1 MSWEVRTMRSGT
13 SFFNGTLYKKAFLRF
28 WPIWALYGA
37 QWLLMLPLPFLTTAL
52 RGGNP
57 GVSSMAY
64 HLTEMAQYN
73 PLDMLSFGV
82 MSAAVSGVV
91 CAMAVFSYLYT
102 GRSACTMHAL
112 PVRRETL
119 FASHYLAGLSFLL
132 LPHLAVYLL
141 TLAVEAALGCLELWP
156 LTQWLLVQ
164 SGACLF
170 FYSFAVFCAMFT
182 GHLVA
187 LPLFYGILNFLA
199 WIVTNLVEGVCY
211 EFLFGFRRFPDELWE
226 AVYWLTPFIRLEQSV
241 QTYYEE
247 PMHYLDDPSAV
258 AVYAALGAV
267 FALAA
272 LLVYRTR
279 HIESAG
285 DVVAVKVVRPVFRY
299 GFAFCAG
306 LTGGVWSAALLS
318 QNSPAALT
326 FWVVFWGVIGCFA
339 AEMLLKKSFRVLR
352 AWKGSLCLGAALLA
366 LCLGVSLDGFGYE
379 SRVPDPA
386 QVTQVQVWGLEGA
399 PYDSASNTLTLTD
412 PEDIALVTQIHTQAT
427 GMEDQQYDGR
437 ASAEDGT
444 FGYLNLYLTYQHAGG
459 GTMTRYY
466 DGLPIQEADLEV
478 EGTLANLAGRFL
490 SDRDKVAE
498 MYGFEE
504 MEEGRLVEAYLVNV
518 WNTQTEYYEDVY
530 IDGSAQA
537 LWDAMKQD
545 FAEGTIGVRYLLE
558 DSQARYENTCYTD
571 LCFTVELPEKPDSSG
586 RPVPETE
593 SNTFVITLTPNAS
606 HTLSLLRE
614 LGALDDTHVAPAYG
628 VYMDG
633 AEDRYDAYRNADG
646 SIPEDIVYDETHGGG
661 PAGET
666 ALIG

>member
-57 GVSSMAY
+57 GVSSMDY
-64 HLTEMAQYN
+64 RLTEMAQYN

-82 MSAAVSGVV
+82 MSAAVAGVV

-102 GRSACTMHAL
+102 SRSACTMHAL

-444 FGYLNLYLTYQHAGG
+444 FGYLNLSLTYQLAGG

-498 MYGFEE
+498 MYGFDRY
-504 MEEGRLVEAYLVNV
+504 EEGRLVEAYLVNV

-545 FAEGTIGVRYLLE
+545 FTEGTIGVRYLLE

-614 LGALDDTHVAPAYG
+614 LGALDDAHVAPAYG

>member
-37 QWLLMLPLPFLTTAL
+37 QWLLLLPLPFLTTAL

-64 HLTEMAQYN
+64 RLTEMAQYN

-247 PMHYLDDPSAV
+247 PVHCLDDPSAV

-444 FGYLNLYLTYQHAGG
+444 FGYLNLYLTYQLAGG

-633 AEDRYDAYRNADG
+633 AEDRYDAYRNAGG
-646 SIPEDIVYDETHGGG
+646 SIPEDILYDEARGGG

>member
-444 FGYLNLYLTYQHAGG
+444 FGYLNLYLTYQLAGG

-498 MYGFEE
+498 MYGFDRY
-504 MEEGRLVEAYLVNV
+504 EEGRLVEAYLVNV

-545 FAEGTIGVRYLLE
+545 FTEGTIGVRYLLE

-633 AEDRYDAYRNADG
+633 AEDRYDAYRNAGG
-646 SIPEDIVYDETHGGG
+646 SIPEDILYDEARGGG

>member
-444 FGYLNLYLTYQHAGG
+444 FGYLNLYLTYQLAGG

-614 LGALDDTHVAPAYG
+614 LGALDDAHVAPAYG

-633 AEDRYDAYRNADG
+633 AEDRYDAYRNAGG
-646 SIPEDIVYDETHGGG
+646 SIPEDILYDEARGGG

>member
-13 SFFNGTLYKKAFLRF
+13 SCFNSTLYKKAFLRF

-37 QWLLMLPLPFLTTAL
+37 QWLLMLPLPFLTTGL
-52 RGGNP
+52 QGGHP
-57 GVSSMAY
+57 GVTTVTNRLA
-64 HLTEMAQYN
+64 EMAQNN
-73 PLDMLSFGV
+73 PLDMLMFGT
-82 MSAAVSGVV
+82 MSAAVAGVV
-91 CAMAVFSYLYT
+91 CAMAVFSYLYSS
-102 GRSACTMHAL
+102 RSACTMHAL
-112 PVRRETL
+112 PVRREAL
-119 FASHYLAGLSFLL
+119 FTSHYLAGLSFLL
-132 LPHLAVYLL
+132 LPHLAVYAL
-141 TLAVEAALGCLELWP
+141 TVAVEAALGCLDLWP

-199 WIVTNLVEGVCY
+199 WTVINLVEGVCY
-211 EFLFGFRRFPDELWE
+211 ELLFGFRRFPDQLWDV
-226 AVYWLTPFIRLEQSV
+226 VYWLTPFIRMEQGV
-241 QTYYEE
+241 QTYYEGSK
-247 PMHYLDDPSAV
+247 PYLDDPSAV

-285 DVVAVKVVRPVFRY
+285 DVVAVRIVRPVFRY

-318 QNSPAALT
+318 QDSPAALT
-326 FWVVFWGVIGCFA
+326 FWVVLWGVIGCFA

-366 LCLGVSLDGFGYE
+366 LCLSVSMDWYGYVG
-379 SRVPDPA
+379 RVPDPG
-386 QVTQVQVWGLEGA
+386 QVSRVSLWGL
-399 PYDSASNTLTLTD
+399 DSAPHDSADSSLELTD
-412 PEDIALVTQIHTQAT
+412 PQDIALAIQLHTLAA
-427 GMEDQQYDGR
+427 GMEEQQYQGDGR
-437 ASAEDGT
+437 DRYYEYVNMGLTYYLTDGSTLVRQYYGLPVYGDELEQEGT
-444 FGYLNLYLTYQHAGG
+444 FTN
-459 GTMTRYY
+459 
-466 DGLPIQEADLEV
+466 
-478 EGTLANLAGRFL
+478 LANRLVT
-490 SDRDKVAE
+490 DRDSAAQR
-498 MYGFEE
+498 YDFDRYQ
-504 MEEGRLVEAYLVNV
+504 EGRLVEAYLTNV
-518 WNTQTEYYEDVY
+518 WNTQAESYEDVY
-530 IDGSAQA
+530 IDGSAQE

-545 FAEGTIGVRYLLE
+545 FEEGAIGGRYLLE
-558 DSQARYENTCYTD
+558 NCQARYDNTCVTD
-571 LCFTVELPEKPDSSG
+571 LNFSVEQLHETDPSG
-586 RPVPETE
+586 RPASETYGT
-593 SNTFVITLTPNAS
+593 TFTITLTPNAS

-646 SIPEDIVYDETHGGG
+646 SIPEDLLYDETHGGG

-666 ALIG
+666 APLG

>member
-1 MSWEVRTMRSGT
+1 MRSGT

-57 GVSSMAY
+57 GVSSMDY
-64 HLTEMAQYN
+64 RLTEMAQYN

-82 MSAAVSGVV
+82 MSAAVAGVV

-102 GRSACTMHAL
+102 SRSACTMHAL

-199 WIVTNLVEGVCY
+199 WAVTNLVEGVCY

-444 FGYLNLYLTYQHAGG
+444 FGYLNLSLTYQLAGG

-498 MYGFEE
+498 MYGFDRY
-504 MEEGRLVEAYLVNV
+504 EEGRLVEAYLVNV

-545 FAEGTIGVRYLLE
+545 FTEGTIGVRYLLE

-614 LGALDDTHVAPAYG
+614 LGALDDAHVAPAYG

>member
-156 LTQWLLVQ
+156 LTVWLLVQ

-247 PMHYLDDPSAV
+247 PVHCLDDPSAV

-444 FGYLNLYLTYQHAGG
+444 FGYLNLSLTYQLAGG

-498 MYGFEE
+498 MYGFDRY
-504 MEEGRLVEAYLVNV
+504 EEGRLVEAYLVNV

-545 FAEGTIGVRYLLE
+545 FTEGTIGVRYLLE

-614 LGALDDTHVAPAYG
+614 LGALDDAHVAPAYG